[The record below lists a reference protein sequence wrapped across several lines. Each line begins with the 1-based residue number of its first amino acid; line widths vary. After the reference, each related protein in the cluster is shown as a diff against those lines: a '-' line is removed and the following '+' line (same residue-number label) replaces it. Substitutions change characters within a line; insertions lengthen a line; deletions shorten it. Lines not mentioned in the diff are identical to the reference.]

1 MAHNNRKSSGHG
13 VVTFNSYMTAATI
26 TAAAASTASN
36 SKKKMKQTY
45 WMPLDSGKRQTP
57 QTPQITNPSSVP
69 PKLKQEI
76 VKGTTTT
83 TATRATAT
91 TTTTTRGK
99 EMPPTKISF
108 PYMQVSHNETTVL
121 CTLTLN

>member
-83 TATRATAT
+83 TTTARATA
-91 TTTTTRGK
+91 TTTTRGK

>member
-1 MAHNNRKSSGHG
+1 M
-13 VVTFNSYMTAATI
+13 VTFNSYMTAATI

-83 TATRATAT
+83 TTTARATA
-91 TTTTTRGK
+91 TTTTRGK

>member
-83 TATRATAT
+83 TTTARATA
-91 TTTTTRGK
+91 TTTTRGK

-108 PYMQVSHNETTVL
+108 PYMQVGHNETTVL